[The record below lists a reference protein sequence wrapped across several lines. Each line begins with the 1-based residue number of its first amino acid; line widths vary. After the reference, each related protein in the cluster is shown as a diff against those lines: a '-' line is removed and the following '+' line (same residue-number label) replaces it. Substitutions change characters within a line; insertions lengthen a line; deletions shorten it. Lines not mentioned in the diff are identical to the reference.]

1 MRLIVFLLIQTA
13 LNFPQPDIVNNFYT
27 TICKAAGRWR
37 GGGVEGFVDI
47 IPEEVEII
55 RATGSDS
62 GVGNL
67 KLIY

>member
-1 MRLIVFLLIQTA
+1 M
-13 LNFPQPDIVNNFYT
+13 
-27 TICKAAGRWR
+27 
-37 GGGVEGFVDI
+37 EGFVDI

-67 KLIY
+67 RLIY